1 MKKFFAEYCS
11 SSVNFYVSYS
21 KRECNH
27 SYSEYY
33 DSENYA
39 YSDNHE
45 SIERRIRYSS
55 VETLLG
61 L

>member
-1 MKKFFAEYCS
+1 MKKFNVYYCS
-11 SSVNFYVSYS
+11 SSVNFYASYS
-21 KRECNH
+21 KRERNH

-39 YSDNHE
+39 YSDCHE

-55 VETLLG
+55 VESLLG